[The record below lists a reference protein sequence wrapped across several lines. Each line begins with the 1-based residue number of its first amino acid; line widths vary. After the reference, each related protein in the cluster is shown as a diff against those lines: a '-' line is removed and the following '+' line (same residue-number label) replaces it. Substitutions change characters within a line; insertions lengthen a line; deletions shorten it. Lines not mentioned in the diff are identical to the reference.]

1 MNSITLVGRLTA
13 DPEIR
18 VTKNKEKTTVANFTL
33 AVYRDKETTDF
44 INCVAFRETAE
55 LAEKYFSKGL
65 RVAVNG
71 SLNIDVV
78 NNKDNS
84 RSYYTKVIVR
94 NVEICQSKTENTEKK
109 DDDFIDPGDSKPPWE
124 DNGGSKQ
131 PKGRR

>member
-13 DPEIR
+13 DPEVR
-18 VTKNKEKTTVANFTL
+18 VAKNKEKTTVATFTL

-44 INCVAFRETAE
+44 IYCVAFRETAE
-55 LAEKYFSKGL
+55 LVEKYFSKGL

-78 NNKDNS
+78 DNKDNS

-94 NVEICQSKTENTEKK
+94 NVEICQSKAESAEKK
-109 DDDFIDPGDSKPPWE
+109 DDDFVDPGDAKPPWE

-131 PKGRR
+131 NKSRR

>member
-1 MNSITLVGRLTA
+1 MNTITLVGRLTA

-18 VTKNKEKTTVANFTL
+18 VAKNKEKTTVANFTL

-78 NNKDNS
+78 DNKDNS

-94 NVEICQSKTENTEKK
+94 NVEICQSKTESTEKK
-109 DDDFIDPGDSKPPWE
+109 DDDFVDPGYSKPPWK
-124 DNGGSKQ
+124 DDVRPKQ
-131 PKGRR
+131 TKDGR

>member
-13 DPEIR
+13 DPEVR
-18 VTKNKEKTTVANFTL
+18 VAKNKERTTVANFTL

-44 INCVAFRETAE
+44 ISCVAFRETAE
-55 LAEKYFSKGL
+55 LVEKYFSKGL

-78 NNKDNS
+78 ENKDNS

-94 NVEICQSKTENTEKK
+94 NVEICQSKTENTKEKN
-109 DDDFIDPGDSKPPWE
+109 DDFVDPGDAKPPWE

-131 PKGRR
+131 TKNRR

>member
-13 DPEIR
+13 DPEVR
-18 VTKNKEKTTVANFTL
+18 VAKNKEKTAVANFTL

-44 INCVAFRETAE
+44 IYCVAFRETAE
-55 LAEKYFSKGL
+55 LVEKYFSKGL

-78 NNKDNS
+78 DNKDNS

-94 NVEICQSKTENTEKK
+94 NVEICQSKSESAEKK
-109 DDDFIDPGDSKPPWE
+109 DDDFVDPGDAKPPWE

-131 PKGRR
+131 TKGRR

>member
-18 VTKNKEKTTVANFTL
+18 VAKNKEKTMVANFTL

-55 LAEKYFSKGL
+55 LVEKYFSKGL

-78 NNKDNS
+78 DNKDNS

-94 NVEICQSKTENTEKK
+94 NVEICQTKAETSEKK
-109 DDDFIDPGDSKPPWE
+109 DDDFVDPGNSKPPWE

-131 PKGRR
+131 TKNRR

>member
-1 MNSITLVGRLTA
+1 MNSITLVGRLAA

-18 VTKNKEKTTVANFTL
+18 VAKNKEKTTVANFIL
-33 AVYRDKETTDF
+33 MVYRDKLTTDF

-55 LAEKYFSKGL
+55 LVEKYFSKGL

-78 NNKDNS
+78 ENKDNS

-94 NVEICQSKTENTEKK
+94 NVEICQSKAESTEKK
-109 DDDFIDPGDSKPPWE
+109 DDDFVDPGNAEPPWE

-131 PKGRR
+131 TKGRG